1 MGGAAFYGLTL
12 VWRELILFASVGFLI
27 GGIDELAVDVIW
39 LGRSVWRRLF
49 VYSHHQRSTAETLA
63 APKNPGLIVVFIAAW
78 DEGDIIGLMLRYTLA
93 VLSHDNYRIYVGCYP
108 NDSKTLAAARGID
121 SPNLRVIVG
130 RKPGPTTKADCL
142 NTLYC
147 ALQNDEHFDGVRAKA
162 IVLHDAEDVVHP
174 HELRVFDTLIER
186 FDLVQLPVFP
196 LFNPHSPWVAGHY
209 CDEFAEAH
217 GKTLVVREA
226 LGAAIP
232 AAGVGCAFARE
243 TLAQIATAKGGQPFD
258 AESLTEDYEL
268 GLMIGA
274 MGGKT
279 VLARLPSGRA
289 TVQVNA
295 HFPATLDAAVKQKA
309 RWITGIALAGYDRL
323 GWSGGIAET
332 WMRLRDRRAIAAA
345 MLLSIG
351 YLTILITAVFAI
363 FHFAWKAPMP
373 SLSPMETW
381 LVEVNALLLMGRLVV
396 RAYFVGRLYGWAQA
410 AMSAPRLVT
419 ANVIAMMAARRAL
432 VRYLKMR
439 RTGIAEWEKTSHV
452 FPTGLPQ

>member
-1 MGGAAFYGLTL
+1 LGGAAIYGLTL

-27 GGIDELAVDVIW
+27 GGVDELVVDGIW
-39 LGRSVWRRLF
+39 LGRSVWRRFF
-49 VYSHHQRSTAETLA
+49 VYSRHERSTAETLA
-63 APKNPGLIVVFIAAW
+63 APKEPGLIVVFIAAW

-108 NDSKTLAAARGID
+108 NDSTTLAAARAID

-142 NTLYC
+142 NTLYN
-147 ALQNDEHFDGVRAKA
+147 ALQKDEHFDGVRAKA

-196 LFNPHSPWVAGHY
+196 LFNPQSPWVAGHY

-243 TLAQIATAKGGQPFD
+243 TLAKIAIAKGGQPFD
-258 AESLTEDYEL
+258 AGSLTEDYEL

-289 TVQVNA
+289 SVQVNA

-309 RWITGIALAGYDRL
+309 RWITGIALAGYDRM

-332 WMRLRDRRAIAAA
+332 WMRVRDRRAIAAA
-345 MLLSIG
+345 VLLSIG

-363 FHFAWKAPMP
+363 CHFAYKAPMP
-373 SLSPMETW
+373 SLSPMETC
-381 LVEVNALLLMGRLVV
+381 LLEVNALLLVGRLVV
-396 RAYFVGRLYGWAQA
+396 RAYFVGRLYGWGQA
-410 AMSAPRLVT
+410 FMSAPP
-419 ANVIAMMAARRAL
+419 IAPPKA
-432 VRYLKMR
+432 
-439 RTGIAEWEKTSHV
+439 TH
-452 FPTGLPQ
+452 